1 MLNINLQWF
10 LSGMGAGIIS
20 GILIYYVI
28 SRKTMNSMLEKLN
41 MNFKDVIN
49 KYINDQNSNLINT
62 GSMVFKNAIETERQ
76 ENEKNLLKISS
87 IIEPLKESLKSYNE
101 YLESAEKSRKMELGS
116 LNNNIENLYKKIN
129 SLETDTNKLV
139 YALKNPSIRG
149 KWGEITLRR
158 IVEMAGMSPYC
169 DFSEQTASNDSEAKP
184 DMIIRMPNNR
194 RVIIDSKVPM
204 TGYFEYLE
212 NPENKDQLARYVSA
226 FNNHVRELSNKKYWE
241 KFNNSVDFVIMFIPL
256 ESLLGIIMENSS
268 SIIEDAISKKVII
281 ATPIT
286 LISLLLTIH
295 MGWRDV
301 NTYNNFNSLI
311 ADVKEFYK
319 QLDDFTGALNDL
331 SRNINKTVESF
342 NKASKYL
349 NSRLEPVI
357 EKLIKTEIP
366 KEDKNLNIYS
376 VENNADEVNHLN

>member
-212 NPENKDQLARYVSA
+212 NPENKDQLTRYVSA

>member
-1 MLNINLQWF
+1 
-10 LSGMGAGIIS
+10 MGAGIIS

-212 NPENKDQLARYVSA
+212 NPENKDQLTRYVSA